1 MAAAVQPVP
10 DVTESTAT
18 PALRGGRLASV
29 DILRGLVMVIMALD
43 HARDFFTDVRFPPE
57 DLAQSN
63 LPLFLTR
70 WITHFC
76 APTFVLLA
84 GTGAGLS
91 RLGGRSVGSLSRFL
105 WTRGLW
111 LIVAELTLVR
121 FGWTFNLDYATQVWV
136 QVIWALGIS
145 MIVLAALVH
154 LPRWAIASFGM
165 VMIAGHNLLDGI
177 QLEWQGPFLIGASL
191 RDWIW
196 AILHEPRIPVIYP
209 LIPWIGVMAVGY
221 ALAPELTRPPAERR
235 AWLLRTGLL
244 LTLLFVVLRFL
255 NGYGDPQPWS
265 VQASPGMTLASFLN
279 TQKYPPSLL
288 FLLMTLGPSL
298 MVLGLVDQARGPVA
312 RFFDVIG
319 RVPFF
324 YYLAHIYLLH
334 LMVLVVAAAQGRP
347 LGTYFNAFFFY
358 PDDWGFGLP
367 VVYGVWLLAV
377 VLLYPPCLWFGRLK
391 ARRRDLAWLSYL

>member
-1 MAAAVQPVP
+1 
-10 DVTESTAT
+10 
-18 PALRGGRLASV
+18 
-29 DILRGLVMVIMALD
+29 MVIMALD

-154 LPRWAIASFGM
+154 LPRWAIASFGL

>member
-1 MAAAVQPVP
+1 MKTVP
-10 DVTESTAT
+10 RAE
-18 PALRGGRLASV
+18 RLASV
-29 DILRGLVMVIMALD
+29 DIVRGAIMVIMALD
-43 HARDFFTDVRFPPE
+43 HARDYFTNVRFPPE
-57 DLAQSN
+57 DLSQSN
-63 LPLFLTR
+63 LALFLTR

-91 RLGGRSVGSLSRFL
+91 HLSGRSIPSLSRFL
-105 WTRGLW
+105 WTRGVW
-111 LIVAELTLVR
+111 LIIAELTLVR

-136 QVIWALGIS
+136 QVIWALGVS

-154 LPRWAIASFGM
+154 LPRWAIVAFGVVM
-165 VMIAGHNLLDGI
+165 VAGHNLLDGI
-177 QLEWQGPFLIGASL
+177 HLEWQGPFLVGAGV

-196 AILHEPRIPVIYP
+196 GILHEPRLPVIYP
-209 LIPWIGVMAVGY
+209 LVPWIGVMALGY
-221 ALAPELTRPPAERR
+221 ALAPELVRPPAERR
-235 AWLLRTGLL
+235 AWLLRTGFI
-244 LTLLFVVLRFL
+244 LTLLFVVLRL
-255 NGYGDPQPWS
+255 PNAYGDPWPWS
-265 VQASPGMTLASFLN
+265 VQATRGMTLASFLN
-279 TQKYPPSLL
+279 TQKYPPSLH
-288 FLLMTLGPSL
+288 FLLMTLGPIL
-298 MVLGLVDQARGPVA
+298 MVLALVDRARGPLA
-312 RFFDVIG
+312 RFFEVIG

-347 LGTYFNAFFFY
+347 LGIFLNAFFFY